1 LPPCSS
7 IQRPR
12 QQHYRQPEQR
22 GGAAIYDGVLET
34 RPALGY
40 GVAPE
45 GDDIRRAWRL
55 VRATTL
61 LWLAVMLLAGAL
73 YA

>member
-1 LPPCSS
+1 
-7 IQRPR
+7 
-12 QQHYRQPEQR
+12 
-22 GGAAIYDGVLET
+22 V
-34 RPALGY
+34 LGY

-45 GDDIRRAWRL
+45 GEDIRRAWRL

-61 LWLAVMLLAGAL
+61 LWLGVVCLVGAL